1 MVSRRT
7 QQQILFQTS
16 NTDEIPNRTK
26 INRKF
31 VCFFKKHFLFISGSD
46 CKCFLAFPPSKIN
59 DIFKNKLTCL
69 PLSFLSVINSNPK
82 LPRYMQV

>member
-31 VCFFKKHFLFISGSD
+31 VFFKNISCLFQAVTVNV
-46 CKCFLAFPPSKIN
+46 F
-59 DIFKNKLTCL
+59 
-69 PLSFLSVINSNPK
+69 
-82 LPRYMQV
+82 

>member
-31 VCFFKKHFLFISGSD
+31 VCLFFFKNISCLFQAVTVNV
-46 CKCFLAFPPSKIN
+46 F
-59 DIFKNKLTCL
+59 
-69 PLSFLSVINSNPK
+69 
-82 LPRYMQV
+82 